1 MDTDRPGREIDKE
14 YRDIVTHL
22 IDSQGWAYKL
32 ATGGGYPRL
41 LPADQSQAPIR
52 VPKTGH
58 TRGRGSTTGS
68 PRSAGQAVTGRPGG
82 HSEGTT
88 RTSTER

>member
-1 MDTDRPGREIDKE
+1 VDTDRPGREIDKE

-41 LPADQSQAPIR
+41 LPAR
-52 VPKTGH
+52 
-58 TRGRGSTTGS
+58 
-68 PRSAGQAVTGRPGG
+68 
-82 HSEGTT
+82 
-88 RTSTER
+88 

>member
-1 MDTDRPGREIDKE
+1 VDTDRPGREIDKE

-22 IDSQGWAYKL
+22 IDSQGWAYRL

-41 LPADQSQAPIR
+41 LPADQSQAAIR

-58 TRGRGSTTGS
+58 TRGR
-68 PRSAGQAVTGRPGG
+68 RFHNWVAEIRRAGG
-82 HSEGTT
+82 HWPPG
-88 RTSTER
+88 RT